1 MPHEELPEVV
11 GLLFRSPSS
20 STPSF
25 LVIKQIP
32 KVKFWASLAA
42 QMVKNLPAMW
52 ETWVQSLGWDDH
64 REKGMTTHSC
74 ILAWRIPWTEE
85 PGRWQSMGHKEGE
98 IYLFVILFISLGKC
112 LILQGEE
119 ERFFFSSI
127 DCFWWFYCRRIPVL
141 SENRC

>member
-1 MPHEELPEVV
+1 MP
-11 GLLFRSPSS
+11 RSSAG
-20 STPSF
+20 TPSF

-85 PGRWQSMGHKEGE
+85 PGGFQSMGEAMIQLQAILSGLYFLSMTL
-98 IYLFVILFISLGKC
+98 YLDYAYMEKL
-112 LILQGEE
+112 ET
-119 ERFFFSSI
+119 
-127 DCFWWFYCRRIPVL
+127 
-141 SENRC
+141 